1 MDIRSSLRP
10 QETNN
15 TSKMVPSP
23 RFINFIAPKRSR
35 LKSEPSAASENT
47 PLFYVASDLN

>member
-1 MDIRSSLRP
+1 MDIRSSLCP

-23 RFINFIAPKRSR
+23 RFINFIAPRRSG
-35 LKSEPSAASENT
+35 AAHDAAGENA
-47 PLFYVASDLN
+47 PLFCVASDLN